1 MKTSILITLAAALTA
16 VAGTT
21 MAQNAIESEPAAFVA
36 SSAIG
41 TVEYTPMT
49 RSERLRGYL
58 KGTFGPSSVASALA
72 SASLG
77 QLRDS
82 PAEWGQGSSGFADRL
97 GNAYAKHIIRG
108 TLQYGASS
116 VLHEDDRYLRSGK
129 SGFWSRTGYAIGSTF
144 LARRDN
150 GDRTFAVA
158 RMGSAAG
165 AAFISRAWQPDSTCG
180 PSHAATSF
188 GFTVATDI
196 GRNVFREFWPDLKR
210 HLKRN

>member
-16 VAGTT
+16 VSGTT
-21 MAQNAIESEPAAFVA
+21 MAQSAIESEPAALVA
-36 SSAIG
+36 GSATG
-41 TVEYTPMT
+41 TVVFTPMT

-58 KGTFGPSSVASALA
+58 TGTFGPSSLASALA

-82 PAEWGQGSSGFADRL
+82 PTEWGQGSSGFADRL
-97 GNAYAKHIIRG
+97 GNAYARHIIRG

-129 SGFWSRTGYAIGSTF
+129 SGFWSRAGYAVSSTF

-158 RMGSAAG
+158 RMGAAAG
-165 AAFISRAWQPDSTCG
+165 TAFISRAWQPDSTSG
-180 PSHAATSF
+180 ASSAVSTF

-196 GRNVFREFWPDLKR
+196 GRNVVREFWPDLKR
-210 HLKRN
+210 RLKRN